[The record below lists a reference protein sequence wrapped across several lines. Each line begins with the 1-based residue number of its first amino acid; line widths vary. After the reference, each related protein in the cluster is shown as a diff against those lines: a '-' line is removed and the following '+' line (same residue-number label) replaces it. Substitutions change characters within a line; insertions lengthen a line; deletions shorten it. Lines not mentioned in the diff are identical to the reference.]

1 VQKKSVLICIFA
13 LALPVHAATT
23 VTVAQLEQ
31 FLTSSRRAK
40 LSDFEIAERLS
51 RVDLS
56 EELTS
61 KSMARILAESS
72 PGTETRQQLEI
83 LAAVSAIERPPLAE
97 MPDEP
102 APDQARQKQIIT
114 SGRHFAGT
122 ALRILPDFLAV
133 RDTRSLNN
141 LPVDTGK
148 KHGKPRVM
156 MHFASE
162 MLREIAVRH
171 GKEVEANEAS
181 SSRDPWRFSFG
192 LSSWGEFGAVLGL
205 VLGDAFDN
213 HLRWHRWQR
222 SESGIQLAVF
232 GYEIPRESS
241 HYSVDFCCY
250 RSSGDDPTE
259 HAFKDKPA
267 YHGEIYIDPGSGEVL
282 RISVEAELRESDP
295 VSRSAIA
302 VQYGG
307 VVIGGKRYVCPVRSV
322 AISEVYNAD
331 IEKID
336 GIGLERRVNE
346 VEFTGYHKFGSS
358 TRILTGA
365 ERTEQ
370 H

>member
-1 VQKKSVLICIFA
+1 MQKTSVLICIFA
-13 LALPVHAATT
+13 LTLPVHAATT

-40 LSDFEIAERLS
+40 LSDVEIAGRLS

-61 KSMARILAESS
+61 NSMARIVAESS
-72 PGTETRQQLEI
+72 LGPETRQQLEI
-83 LAAVSAIERPPLAE
+83 LAAVSVIEPPPAAE

-114 SGRHFAGT
+114 SARHFAGT
-122 ALRILPDFLAV
+122 ALHILHDFLAV

-141 LPVDTGK
+141 LPVDAGK
-148 KHGKPRVM
+148 KHGKPRVVT
-156 MHFASE
+156 HFASE
-162 MLREIAVRH
+162 VRTEIAVRH
-171 GKEVEANEAS
+171 GKEVEATEARG
-181 SSRDPWRFSFG
+181 SRDQLGFSFG
-192 LSSWGEFGAVLGL
+192 LSSWGEFGAILGA
-205 VLGDAFDN
+205 VLGDASDN

-232 GYEIPRESS
+232 GYEIPRETS
-241 HYSVDFCCY
+241 HYTVDFCCY
-250 RSSGDDPTE
+250 RESGDDPAE
-259 HAFKDKPA
+259 HAFKDRPA
-267 YHGEIYIDPGSGEVL
+267 YRGEIRIDPGTGEVL
-282 RISVEAELRESDP
+282 RISLEAELRESDP

-346 VEFTGYHKFGSS
+346 VEFSRYHKFGSS

-365 ERTEQ
+365 DGTEQ
-370 H
+370 Q

>member
-1 VQKKSVLICIFA
+1 VQKSSVLICAFA
-13 LALPVHAATT
+13 LALPVRAATS
-23 VTVAQLEQ
+23 VTVAQLEE
-31 FLTSSRRAK
+31 FLTSSRTAK
-40 LSDFEIAERLS
+40 LADIEIAERLS

-72 PGTETRQQLEI
+72 PGPETQQQLEI
-83 LAAVSAIERPPLAE
+83 LAAVSVIEPPPAAE

-102 APDQARQKQIIT
+102 APDQARQKQIIIAA
-114 SGRHFAGT
+114 RHFAGT
-122 ALRILPDFLAV
+122 ALHMVPDFLAV
-133 RDTRSLNN
+133 RNTRGFNN
-141 LPVDTGK
+141 LPLDAGK
-148 KHGKPRVM
+148 RHGRPRLVM
-156 MHFASE
+156 QFASE
-162 MLREIAVRH
+162 VRSEIAVRH
-171 GKEVEANEAS
+171 GKEVDATEAS
-181 SSRDPWRFSFG
+181 SGRDPLGFSSG
-192 LSSWGEFGAVLGL
+192 LSSWGEFGAILGL
-205 VLGDAFDN
+205 ALGDASDN
-213 HLRWHRWQR
+213 HFRWHRWQR

-241 HYSVDFCCY
+241 HYTVDFCCY
-250 RSSGDDPTE
+250 RESGDDPAE
-259 HAFKDKPA
+259 HAFKDRPA
-267 YHGEIYIDPGSGEVL
+267 YRGEIHINPGTGEVL
-282 RISVEAELRESDP
+282 GISVEAELRESDP

-336 GIGLERRVNE
+336 GTGLERRVNE
-346 VEFTGYHKFGSS
+346 VEFTRYHKFGSS

-365 ERTEQ
+365 EGTEQ